1 MLTFDNYPIPSFH
14 TNQYTTMFEMSKMIL
29 QRVSFDKKLFK
40 KELLKAM
47 KWLQPKEKTL
57 LYVWC
62 LANFAMY
69 RDVVLEVFKHT
80 VSKA

>member
-1 MLTFDNYPIPSFH
+1 
-14 TNQYTTMFEMSKMIL
+14 MFEMSKMIL
-29 QRVSFDKKLFK
+29 QRVSFDKKLFR
-40 KELLKAM
+40 KELMKAL

-62 LANFAMY
+62 LANVGMHK
-69 RDVVLEVFKHT
+69 DVIMEVFRHT